1 MATYTIKG
9 TKILTSWWDLVV
21 EPLQSNPTLQKI
33 PVIFKILGETVLAS
47 WPGSAPTCAQCL
59 QEHDSLHCPKCQQ
72 PSQTVQPN
80 LSYAKAAATKT
91 VTEAKTSTLGKS
103 VAGAEAS
110 SSATPKTPPS

>member
-59 QEHDSLHCPKCQQ
+59 QEHDSLHCLKRQQ
-72 PSQTVQPN
+72 PSETVQSN
-80 LSYAKAAATKT
+80 KSYAQAAATKT
-91 VTEAKTSTLGKS
+91 AGKS
-103 VAGAEAS
+103 IAVAEAS
-110 SSATPKTPPS
+110 SSATPKNPKTPPSKPPPQ